1 MELSIKVAQLLSYY
15 DPEKKRQ
22 AIQKKSMKQYVN
34 KNMWKIEH
42 QLLNIGKVNTMKT
55 WRLK

>member
-1 MELSIKVAQLLSYY
+1 MELSIKVAQLLRYY

-22 AIQKKSMKQYVN
+22 AVQKKSMKQYVN

-42 QLLNIGKVNTMKT
+42 QLLNC
-55 WRLK
+55 